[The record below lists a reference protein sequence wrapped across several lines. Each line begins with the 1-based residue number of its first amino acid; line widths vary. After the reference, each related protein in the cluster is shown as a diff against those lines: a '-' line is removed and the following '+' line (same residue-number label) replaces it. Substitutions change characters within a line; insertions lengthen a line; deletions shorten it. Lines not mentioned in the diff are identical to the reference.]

1 MFARFSRNGG
11 ALLTSA
17 PRVRKLRTMLTST
30 PHALRDTPSA
40 DPVQATVMR
49 AELAALIDRFTG
61 ATDGAHETAI
71 PRLAMARVSN
81 SQHPVHAIC
90 EPAFCVLAQGSKR
103 VLLGDEV
110 YIYDS
115 RHYLVISQNLP
126 VASQVVNA
134 SPEAPY
140 LGLRLNFDVKDIAAL
155 ALDLR
160 LNETRVAR
168 TAQRGMFTGEVTTTL
183 LEPLLRLLRLL
194 DAPEDVAAL
203 APLVTREILY
213 RLLKSPDG
221 ARLAQMAMLDSHSQR
236 IAEATGL
243 LAQRFHEPL
252 RIEELANEVHMSVSS
267 LHQHF
272 KAVTA
277 MTPLQF
283 QKQLRLQEARRL
295 MISEHV
301 DAATAGHRVGY
312 ESQSQFNREY
322 SRFFG
327 SPPARDIKRLREMQ
341 FSQPNG

>member
-1 MFARFSRNGG
+1 
-11 ALLTSA
+11 
-17 PRVRKLRTMLTST
+17 MLTST
-30 PHALRDTPSA
+30 HQALRDDRSA
-40 DPVQATVMR
+40 HPVQATVMR

-61 ATDGAHETAI
+61 SDGAHETVI
-71 PRLAMARVSN
+71 PRLALARVSQT
-81 SQHPVHAIC
+81 QHPVHTIC

-115 RHYLVISQNLP
+115 RSYLVVSQNLP

-160 LNETRVAR
+160 LGEAR
-168 TAQRGMFTGEVTTTL
+168 GVHAARRGMFTGELGTTL
-183 LEPLLRLLRLL
+183 LDPLLRLLRLL
-194 DAPEDVAAL
+194 DSPEDVPAL
-203 APLVTREILY
+203 APLIVREILY

-221 ARLAQMAMLDSHSQR
+221 GRLVQMAMVNSHSQR
-236 IAEATGL
+236 IAQAAGL
-243 LAQRFHEPL
+243 LAQRFQEPL
-252 RIEELANEVHMSVSS
+252 RIDALATEVHMSVSS

-283 QKQLRLQEARRL
+283 QKQLRLQESRRI
-295 MISEHV
+295 MIGEHV

-327 SPPARDIKRLREMQ
+327 SPPARDIKRLRELQ
-341 FSQPNG
+341 FSQITG